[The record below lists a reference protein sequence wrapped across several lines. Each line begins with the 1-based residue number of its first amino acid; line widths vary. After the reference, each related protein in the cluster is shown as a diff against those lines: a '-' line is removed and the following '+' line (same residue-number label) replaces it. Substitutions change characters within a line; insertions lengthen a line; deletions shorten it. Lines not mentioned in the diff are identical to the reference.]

1 MMRYFLLILFTV
13 VTGLT
18 TYAQQNHGLSKS
30 SPESILLKDYRP
42 KSIYNTPNTHI
53 PRAKFPVV
61 DMHTHPYAKSTE
73 DLAGWVK
80 RMDAANVKKSIVLT
94 YSTGAR
100 FDSLHRIYSKFGDR
114 FELWC
119 GVDYTGMNEPGWS
132 EKAVKELERCYKVG
146 ARGIGELGDKGEGE
160 LYSLP
165 VPGYGMHIDDPRMK
179 AVLKRCGELGMPV
192 SIHVAEP
199 MWMYEPMDSTNDGL
213 MNAYKWRVTMDKPGK
228 LNHAQLIQTLEN
240 AVQQN
245 PATTF
250 VACHLANCEYDL
262 KIIGKLF
269 DKYKNLYADF
279 AARYAEIGPIPRYMS
294 KFFEQY
300 QDRLVYG
307 TDMGTDLEMY
317 AMTFRMLESM
327 DEHFYLTEQ
336 TGYQWSC
343 NGFGLPDAILKKIYG
358 GNASK
363 ILSGK

>member
-1 MMRYFLLILFTV
+1 MRHTFCLGFFLIIGYTLS
-13 VTGLT
+13 
-18 TYAQQNHGLSKS
+18 AQHNQEKIKAT
-30 SPESILLKDYRP
+30 PESILLKDYRP
-42 KSIYNTPNTHI
+42 KSIYKIPVSHI
-53 PRAKFPVV
+53 PRAKFSVI
-61 DMHTHPYAKSTE
+61 DMHTHPYAKSYD
-73 DLAGWVK
+73 DLEGWVR
-80 RMDAANVKKSIVLT
+80 RMDAANVKKSIILT
-94 YSTGAR
+94 YATGAL
-100 FDSLHRIYSKFGDR
+100 FDSLYQVYSKFGDR

-119 GVDYTGMNEPGWS
+119 GIDYTGMNAPGWS

-165 VPGYGMHIDDPRMK
+165 VPGYGLHIDDSRMRPL
-179 AVLKRCGELGMPV
+179 LKKCAELGMPV

-199 MWMYEPMDSTNDGL
+199 LWMYEPMDSTNDGL
-213 MNAYKWRVTMDKPGK
+213 MNAYKWRVAIDKPGK
-228 LNHAQLIQTLEN
+228 LNHPQLIQTLEN

-245 PATTF
+245 PSTTF

-269 DKYKNLYADF
+269 DQYKNLYADF
-279 AARYAEIGPIPRYMS
+279 AARYAEIGPIPRYMY

-307 TDMGTDLEMY
+307 TDMGTDSEMY
-317 AMTFRMLESM
+317 AMTFRMLESQ
-327 DEHFYLTEQ
+327 DEHYYLTEQ

-343 NGFGLPDAILKKIYG
+343 NGFGLPDVILKKIYG
-358 GNASK
+358 GNATK